1 MFYLN
6 KLSNQGILDNIYP
19 LDTSL
24 WNVHSVRACCRGF
37 IYIFLNIKKKW
48 ITKICNLPRDSQD
61 LAYVKDIKELVYL

>member
-37 IYIFLNIKKKW
+37 IYIFLNIKKNESPKYA
-48 ITKICNLPRDSQD
+48 ICPEIHKI
-61 LAYVKDIKELVYL
+61 